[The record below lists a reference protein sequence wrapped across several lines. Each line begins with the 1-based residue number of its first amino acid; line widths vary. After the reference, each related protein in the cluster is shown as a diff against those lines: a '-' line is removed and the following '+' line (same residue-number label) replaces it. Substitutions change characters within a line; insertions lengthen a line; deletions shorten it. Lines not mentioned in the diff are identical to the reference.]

1 MCILREFST
10 CASSL
15 NSGRAPF
22 APPGAPVPRAPPMA
36 PMEEISQST
45 PAKSDAVG
53 GGRWE
58 CNGPP
63 TVASPL
69 APVST
74 LGRRS
79 KPSFVPMIPAPLSSA
94 LLLTLLFPISFVR
107 PPIYPGITGFL
118 PPEMVEL
125 AAACGENAPPELRA
139 LVLPPVGPSKPK
151 RSAPK
156 SLAIP
161 DEEEAPPNTS
171 VAGGGPGLA
180 SNPSKSA
187 PPTLLPPPPPLLRP
201 PTTRPF
207 LSSSSP
213 ADTRPPRF
221 EWRFTTA
228 DSRIKE
234 VMCCSTRLA
243 RVAWVA
249 DCMVYVLRFRLHRNV

>member
-1 MCILREFST
+1 MCILREFSI

-15 NSGRAPF
+15 KSGRRAPF

-79 KPSFVPMIPAPLSSA
+79 KPSFVPMIPAPLLSA

-187 PPTLLPPPPPLLRP
+187 PPTLLPPPPPLGIP
-201 PTTRPF
+201 PLNIPSP
-207 LSSSSP
+207 LASPSKSPSSKSPTFSCSNACISSKYSLCEFY
-213 ADTRPPRF
+213 DTHDAF
-221 EWRFTTA
+221 NT
-228 DSRIKE
+228 I
-234 VMCCSTRLA
+234 
-243 RVAWVA
+243 
-249 DCMVYVLRFRLHRNV
+249 